1 MRRFLVIVGIV
12 LLGMAFLGWLSFSR
26 TGERATISIETKEIK
41 EDTEKA
47 MEKGKELTEEAGRKT
62 RSLLNESRDH
72 KPPAD
77 QSPRRSP

>member
-1 MRRFLVIVGIV
+1 MRRFLVIVGMV
-12 LLGMAFLGWLSFSR
+12 VLGMTLLGWLSFSQ

-41 EDTEKA
+41 EDTGKA